1 MLVQRHMRAHN
12 GTCLQLRCDEK
23 GFLAVCAFGL
33 PGQTHEDGPARALL
47 AALSIIHALQVK
59 SESVRIYQIHRWRRF
74 GAVLFRFHG
83 CNFTWRFMGAF
94 LLLPPR

>member
-33 PGQTHEDGPARALL
+33 PGQTHEDGAARALL
-47 AALSIIHALQVK
+47 AALSIVHALKVNAQR
-59 SESVRIYQIHRWRRF
+59 SDRYI
-74 GAVLFRFHG
+74 
-83 CNFTWRFMGAF
+83 
-94 LLLPPR
+94 P